1 MSQPL
6 RYYCT
11 TWSWSYNVTWMRK
24 TPLSLHI
31 PPLHSLES
39 LLFHNLLLFWLQVPL
54 SEYREWRNRCA
65 CVTEGEDYGTAA
77 QILAASEATVAQWE
91 DYESCGSSNS
101 YSFRIYFLFPVC
113 SLVKAEERTDEHV
126 KTGSQT
132 KLLFQKGFPENNF
145 TCWTAIPG
153 LTCKSWLGRGPHS
166 QHQLM
171 SIHCRSSN

>member
-1 MSQPL
+1 MKLILQ
-6 RYYCT
+6 CDTNEKT
-11 TWSWSYNVTWMRK
+11 TSTSPHSTPALVRK
-24 TPLSLHI
+24 
-31 PPLHSLES
+31 PPLPQPFSV
-39 LLFHNLLLFWLQVPL
+39 LFWLQVPL
-54 SEYREWRNRCA
+54 SKYREWRNRCV
-65 CVTEGEDYGTAA
+65 CDTEGEDYSTAA
-77 QILAASEATVAQWE
+77 QALVASEATIAQWE
-91 DYESCGSSNS
+91 EYESCGSSNS

-132 KLLFQKGFPENNF
+132 KLLFQKGFSENSF

-153 LTCKSWLGRGPHS
+153 LTCKSWLGREPHC